1 MNQLPG
7 NDSWSLFFN
16 MANNMIRKQSLV
28 SSTFTY
34 LGFAIGAVNILVL
47 FPRYFT
53 PEQFGLTRILLDVAM
68 LLSTICTLG
77 SIPIVLKFFPLY
89 KKNTVEGRNDLPWI
103 SLGLVTLGCLVT
115 VLILPWMKPWII
127 RKFGSKSPLFVDY
140 FDLLYPFTITL
151 AYFNLLEAFAWSLR
165 KTILSNLLK
174 EFAFRLLT
182 TILIFLFITGVLRYN
197 QFITAYAWI
206 FLLPVIIFLF
216 MMFREKL
223 LVPVNGLSIL
233 TRRIKFKMVSFGGF
247 LFAGAVLNIIARTN
261 DTIIIAS
268 QSQGG
273 LKDAA
278 VFTIATYLVTVME
291 VPQRS
296 LVSITTPLI
305 ASAWRSKNISLINR
319 LYQKTSL
326 NLMIAG
332 LGIFGIV
339 MLNIREISNLLG
351 PAYTSLAVIV
361 LISGVAKLIDL
372 ATGLNTQ
379 ILLLSKFW
387 KLDFLTNMLFV
398 ALSIPL
404 NYWLTK
410 QFNILGPA
418 YGNLIALIIFNG
430 IRYTMI
436 WKLFGLQPF
445 SWNNLKAL
453 LLALALFVPIWFVGE
468 LFPPVTG
475 MVVKS
480 IAFMTVFSF
489 FILRWN
495 VSPDLNDLFRVA
507 IKRFSKFNN

>member
-1 MNQLPG
+1 
-7 NDSWSLFFN
+7 
-16 MANNMIRKQSLV
+16 
-28 SSTFTY
+28 
-34 LGFAIGAVNILVL
+34 
-47 FPRYFT
+47 
-53 PEQFGLTRILLDVAM
+53 
-68 LLSTICTLG
+68 
-77 SIPIVLKFFPLY
+77 
-89 KKNTVEGRNDLPWI
+89 
-103 SLGLVTLGCLVT
+103 
-115 VLILPWMKPWII
+115 
-127 RKFGSKSPLFVDY
+127 
-140 FDLLYPFTITL
+140 
-151 AYFNLLEAFAWSLR
+151 
-165 KTILSNLLK
+165 
-174 EFAFRLLT
+174 
-182 TILIFLFITGVLRYN
+182 
-197 QFITAYAWI
+197 
-206 FLLPVIIFLF
+206 
-216 MMFREKL
+216 
-223 LVPVNGLSIL
+223 
-233 TRRIKFKMVSFGGF
+233 MVSFGGF

-332 LGIFGIV
+332 LGIFGLV
-339 MLNIREISNLLG
+339 MLNIREISNILG
-351 PAYTSLAVIV
+351 PAYASLALIV

-372 ATGLNTQ
+372 STGLNTQ
-379 ILLLSKFW
+379 ILLLSKYW

-410 QFNILGPA
+410 QFNTLGPA

-430 IRYTMI
+430 IRYGMI

-445 SWNNLKAL
+445 TWKNLKAL
-453 LLALALFVPIWFVGE
+453 FLAIVLFVPIWFIGE
-468 LFPPVTG
+468 LFSPMTG
-475 MVVKS
+475 MAIKCV
-480 IAFMTVFSF
+480 VFSVSF
-489 FILRWN
+489 GYFILRWN
-495 VSPDLNDLFRVA
+495 VSSDLNDLFKVV

>member
-1 MNQLPG
+1 MNRFPAS
-7 NDSWSLFFN
+7 DSWNLFFN

-89 KKNTVEGRNDLPWI
+89 KKNTTEGRNDLP
-103 SLGLVTLGCLVT
+103 LVTFGLVTLGCLLT
-115 VLILPWMKPWII
+115 VLVLPWMKPWII

-151 AYFNLLEAFAWSLR
+151 AYFSLLEAYAWSLR
-165 KTILSNLLK
+165 RTILSNILK

-182 TILIFLFITGVLRYN
+182 TILIFLFIAGIIKYN
-197 QFITAYAWI
+197 QFVTLYAWI
-206 FLLPVIIFLF
+206 FLLPVIIFLL

-223 LVPVNGLSIL
+223 LVPVGKPSIL
-233 TRRIKFKMVSFGGF
+233 TRRIRFKMVSFGGF

-332 LGIFGIV
+332 LGIFGLV
-339 MLNIREISNLLG
+339 MLNIREISNILG
-351 PAYTSLAVIV
+351 PAYASLALIV

-372 ATGLNTQ
+372 STGLNTQ
-379 ILLLSKFW
+379 ILLLSKYW

-410 QFNILGPA
+410 QFNTLGPA

-430 IRYTMI
+430 IRYGMI

-445 SWNNLKAL
+445 TWKNLQAL
-453 LLALALFVPIWFVGE
+453 FLAIVLFVPIWFIGE
-468 LFPPVTG
+468 LFSPMTG
-475 MVVKS
+475 MAIKCV
-480 IAFMTVFSF
+480 VFSVSF
-489 FILRWN
+489 GYFILRWN
-495 VSPDLNDLFRVA
+495 VSSDLNDLFKVV

>member
-182 TILIFLFITGVLRYN
+182 TILIFLFITGILRYN